1 MDQIRQ
7 VLGSFGV
14 NWPGFLAS
22 LANFV
27 ILLVILQ
34 RFAYRPLLQ
43 VLDERRRRVADSL
56 KQADQ
61 IKEELAKTQSA
72 RDEVLAEGRKAAQR
86 MIDEARQ
93 AADRLRDTR
102 LSEATRAAQE
112 LLRKAEEAGR
122 QDHDRLMAELR
133 REMVA
138 LVVSTTAKVTGKVL
152 TDEDQKR
159 LADETLKELAA

>member
-1 MDQIRQ
+1 MDQLKQ

-14 NWPGFLAS
+14 TWPAFLAS

-43 VLDERRRRVADSL
+43 VLDERRRRVAESL
-56 KQADQ
+56 KQAEE
-61 IKEELAKTQSA
+61 IKAELAKTQAA

-93 AADRLRDTR
+93 AAERLRDGK
-102 LSEATRAAQE
+102 LAEATAAAQD
-112 LLRKAEEAGR
+112 LLRKAEQAGR
-122 QDHDRLMAELR
+122 QEHDRLMAELR

-138 LVVSTTAKVTGKVL
+138 LVVATSAKVTGKVL
-152 TDEDQKR
+152 TADDQRR